1 MMTKVFSKKTGS
13 FIKKLLIIG
22 TGVWVVS
29 SVFSIYWTVSLLIIG
44 VLDWFFGVLLKD
56 KKSFLF

>member
-1 MMTKVFSKKTGS
+1 MTKVFSKKTSS

-22 TGVWVVS
+22 IVVWVIS
-29 SVFSIYWTVSLLIIG
+29 SVFSIYWSVSLLIVG